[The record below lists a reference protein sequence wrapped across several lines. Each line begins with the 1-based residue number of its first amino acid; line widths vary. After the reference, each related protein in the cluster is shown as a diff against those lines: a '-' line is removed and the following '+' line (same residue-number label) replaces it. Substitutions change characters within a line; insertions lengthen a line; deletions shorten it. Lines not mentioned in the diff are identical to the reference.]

1 MISNGEPVSRRGEK
15 EKCRSVTLIC
25 CCGPV
30 RSSRTVPGKEIPES
44 GRRLDVCRSSRLPM
58 KMARS
63 GQLWGPGLREN
74 SNVAATE
81 REPFGLITETKA
93 EEI

>member
-1 MISNGEPVSRRGEK
+1 
-15 EKCRSVTLIC
+15 
-25 CCGPV
+25 
-30 RSSRTVPGKEIPES
+30 
-44 GRRLDVCRSSRLPM
+44 M